1 MPRPDDKPLFEGS
14 EIYIEP
20 NGDLYSSYDY
30 VSHQKGTNRVT
41 MDGDFD
47 AQELRAIA
55 DYMEK
60 HQ

>member
-1 MPRPDDKPLFEGS
+1 MPRPEDKPLFEGS
-14 EIYIEP
+14 EIIIESSG
-20 NGDLYSSYDY
+20 NLHSSYEYVDY
-30 VSHQKGTNRVT
+30 QIGDNRVT
-41 MDGDFD
+41 MDGVFD